1 MKNFCTFYIVRH
13 GLTEWNKQR
22 RLQGQVN
29 IPLTKEGEKQA
40 IEAAKK
46 YFQGINFAVAFSSD
60 LLRAKRTA
68 EIIALEKKIA
78 LKTTQVLRERSFGP
92 HEGKTTSDIEKKLK
106 IDIKDFRILSDEQ
119 LAQLK
124 IETNKNLMTRFISF
138 LRETAIVYLG
148 KNVLVVTHGSVM
160 RIFLEKLGVI
170 TKEESKNLVIE
181 NLGYFILQSDGVD
194 FKVKEMVGIFVEK

>member
-13 GLTEWNKQR
+13 ALTEWNKQR

-78 LKTTQVLRERSFGP
+78 LKTTQLLRERNFGP
-92 HEGKTTSDIEKKLK
+92 HEGKRASDIEKELK
-106 IDIKDFRILSDEQ
+106 IDIKDFRVLSDEQ
-119 LAQLK
+119 LAKFK